1 MDTTIPEEAYYEA
14 SWHAIVSIAQTE
26 YEMTPFEANVY
37 AWILLGRML
46 DRGYRKMEH

>member
-1 MDTTIPEEAYYEA
+1 MDPTVTEEAYYEA
-14 SWHAIVSIAQTE
+14 SWHAIVSIAKTE

-46 DRGYRKMEH
+46 DKDYQKLSH